1 MSTPSSARKASRTW
15 DPQRAANKN
24 SNTMEKVPRKPNK
37 EKASTWSFEKMS
49 TTTDVPVRISIE
61 KVIDIEWLGRHTQ
74 LIPDQQT
81 YEELVIDVAK
91 EFHIDLDFMAAMC
104 LELSFKSLAPNGKQR
119 RVNAD
124 NFATE
129 YKKVR
134 QLVVTVVDQ
143 SEKEVDKATRD
154 REKEEKKEKSEKDKE
169 PRDRDRDR
177 DRDRHHHHHAATN
190 TNGTDEPKQPSDR
203 ETL

>member
-1 MSTPSSARKASRTW
+1 MSQCAFQSRRYPLYLHLLSAH
-15 DPQRAANKN
+15 DQ
-24 SNTMEKVPRKPNK
+24 
-37 EKASTWSFEKMS
+37 
-49 TTTDVPVRISIE
+49 
-61 KVIDIEWLGRHTQ
+61 VIDIEWLGRHTQ

-104 LELSFKSLAPNGKQR
+104 LELSFKSLAPHGKKR

-124 NFATE
+124 NFASE

-143 SEKEVDKATRD
+143 SDKEVDRPSRE
-154 REKEEKKEKSEKDKE
+154 REKEEKKEKEKGEKDKDKDK
-169 PRDRDRDR
+169 DRER
-177 DRDRHHHHHAATN
+177 DRDRHHHHGQNNN
-190 TNGTDEPKQPSDR
+190 TNSADESKHLDR